1 MQGLFRVESRVEKR
15 VENVDKKISVIG
27 SDKSQLPPRLRL
39 FFCHDVLVYGFQRVI
54 RLVSEIILR
63 VFVGDVER

>member
-1 MQGLFRVESRVEKR
+1 MQGLFRVESHVEKR

-39 FFCHDVLVYGFQRVI
+39 FFCHDVLAYGFQHMI
-54 RLVSEIILR
+54 RCVAEVVFR
-63 VFVGDVER
+63 VFVWEC

>member
-27 SDKSQLPPRLRL
+27 SDKSQLPPRLHL
-39 FFCHDVLVYGFQRVI
+39 FFCHDVLVYGFQHVI
-54 RLVSEIILR
+54 R
-63 VFVGDVER
+63 

>member
-39 FFCHDVLVYGFQRVI
+39 FFCHDVLVYGFQHMVRCVA
-54 RLVSEIILR
+54 
-63 VFVGDVER
+63 

>member
-1 MQGLFRVESRVEKR
+1 MKLRWTYGAGGGGRTRIRNFVLLREMGDFKCRVEKR

-39 FFCHDVLVYGFQRVI
+39 FFLP
-54 RLVSEIILR
+54 
-63 VFVGDVER
+63 

>member
-27 SDKSQLPPRLRL
+27 SDKSQLPQRLRL
-39 FFCHDVLVYGFQRVI
+39 FFCHDVLVYGFQHMVRCVGEVV
-54 RLVSEIILR
+54 LS
-63 VFVGDVER
+63 VFVWDVER